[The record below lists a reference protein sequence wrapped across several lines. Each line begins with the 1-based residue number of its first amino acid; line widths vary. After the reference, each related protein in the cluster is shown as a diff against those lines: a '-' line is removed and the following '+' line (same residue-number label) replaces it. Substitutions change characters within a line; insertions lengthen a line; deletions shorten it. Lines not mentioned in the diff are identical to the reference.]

1 MSVSQSVSQ
10 LALLKQNVRITYHET
25 IQFLILQHDIAEEV
39 QCNCLPI
46 SVVERDI
53 EDKKNPLGSADEQC
67 FQVESNLVFEEKD
80 VNGKVIKHIK
90 LKL

>member
-1 MSVSQSVSQ
+1 M
-10 LALLKQNVRITYHET
+10 
-25 IQFLILQHDIAEEV
+25 
-39 QCNCLPI
+39 
-46 SVVERDI
+46 ERDI
-53 EDKKNPLGSADEQC
+53 EDKKNPLGSTDEQC